1 MHRLDISPSPPGLVV
16 PVPGLQGVVHLPPG
30 GRVQPGQVEGLG
42 VVLDAEVGVRGGEDE
57 EVGHVHDADGGQTDA
72 TVLGLEVVFSGP
84 GLAGSLACNERK
96 LG

>member
-1 MHRLDISPSPPGLVV
+1 MYKLDISPSPPGLVV
-16 PVPGLQGVVHLPPG
+16 SVPGLQGVVHLPPG
-30 GRVQPGQVEGLG
+30 GRVQPGQVDGLR

-57 EVGHVHDADGGQTDA
+57 EVGHVHDADGGQTGA
-72 TVLGLEVVFSGP
+72 AVLGLELVFSGP